1 MMPARSWAGRRF
13 SARNMG
19 TAAASMSKITEAEI
33 EAAARSLAMTVVSG
47 SRETNP
53 DAPRPG
59 DGKPRWMNWKWVALE
74 ALEAAERV
82 RRQGT
87 QGEG

>member
-1 MMPARSWAGRRF
+1 MPS
-13 SARNMG
+13 
-19 TAAASMSKITEAEI
+19 EAEV

-59 DGKPRWMNWKWVALE
+59 DGKPRWMNWQYIARA

-82 RRQGT
+82 RFQEATAPSPTMPLAHPDIGN
-87 QGEG
+87 